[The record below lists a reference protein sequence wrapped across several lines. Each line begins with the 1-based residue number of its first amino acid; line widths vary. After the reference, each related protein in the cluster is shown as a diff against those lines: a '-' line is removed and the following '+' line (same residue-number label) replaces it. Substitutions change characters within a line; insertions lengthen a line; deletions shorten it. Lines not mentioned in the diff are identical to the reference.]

1 VSRAWRYWAVE
12 SAAGSALVAAGLAL
26 VFMYGV
32 LWASGTTRHTVLFS
46 KDTIVYFFIDV
57 VLVVG
62 LQIFSGNSGILSFG
76 HTAFIGTAAYAASL
90 LTIDTAL
97 KSYVSPGL
105 PHFFE
110 THSVGLL
117 PATMLAVAFVGV
129 LALATGLVVLRLDGA
144 SAVIAILSLLL
155 IANVVFGAWTS
166 VTRGA
171 GGLYGMPESTT
182 IGWAFGAAVLAVIVA
197 RLFKDSRTGLQLQGS
212 REDAFSA
219 AAVGVHVRA
228 ARLRAWLLSA
238 MVSGVGGALFALKL
252 GAITPSTFYLQ
263 ETFTIV
269 VMLVIGGMTTVSG
282 AVAGVAVVTFVR
294 EVLKPYESKS
304 LDLGVMHVDRLTNLT
319 NLALVALILAVL
331 YFRREGIVGRRE
343 LDESLR
349 RLVRR
354 AHGQSPHALF
364 CRRRKRAP

>member
-1 VSRAWRYWAVE
+1 MRIWRYWAVE
-12 SAAGSALVAAGLAL
+12 SAAGAALLAGGLAL
-26 VFMYGV
+26 VFLYGV
-32 LWASGTTRHTVLFS
+32 VWAGGTTRHTILFS
-46 KDTIVYFFIDV
+46 KDTIVFFFIDV

-76 HTAFIGTAAYAASL
+76 HTAFIGVGAYAASL
-90 LTIDTAL
+90 LTIDTTL
-97 KSYVSPGL
+97 KPYVSPGL
-105 PHFFE
+105 PHYLK

-117 PATMLAVAFVGV
+117 PAVGLAVAVVAV
-129 LALATGLVVLRLDGA
+129 LALAAGLPVLRLDGA

-155 IANVVFGAWTS
+155 ISNVVFGAWTG

-182 IGWAFGAAVLAVIVA
+182 IGWAFGAAVLAVLVA
-197 RLFKDSRTGLQLQGS
+197 RLFKDSKTGLQLQGS

-228 ARLRAWLLSA
+228 ARLRAWVLSA
-238 MVSGVGGALFALKL
+238 IVSGAGGALFALKL

-269 VMLVIGGMTTVSG
+269 VMLVIGGMTTVGG
-282 AVAGVAVVTFVR
+282 AVAGVVVVTFVR
-294 EVLKPYESKS
+294 EVLRPYESKS
-304 LDLGVMHVDRLTNLT
+304 LDLGVVRFDRLTNLT

-331 YFRREGIVGRRE
+331 YLRREGLVGRRE
-343 LDESLR
+343 PDESLR
-349 RLVRR
+349 RLFRR
-354 AHGQSPHALF
+354 ST
-364 CRRRKRAP
+364 RNR

>member
-1 VSRAWRYWAVE
+1 MRVWRYWAVE
-12 SAAGSALVAAGLAL
+12 SAAGSALIAAGLGL
-26 VFMYGV
+26 VLLYG
-32 LWASGTTRHTVLFS
+32 LFWAGGTTRHTILFS
-46 KDTIVYFFIDV
+46 KDTIVFFFIDV

-90 LTIDTAL
+90 LTLDPAL
-97 KSYVSPGL
+97 KPYVSPGL
-105 PHFFE
+105 PHFIK
-110 THSVGLL
+110 THSVGFL
-117 PATMLAVAFVGV
+117 PATLVAVAIVGV

-155 IANVVFGAWTS
+155 IAFVVFSAWTS

-171 GGLYGMPESTT
+171 GGLYGMPEATT
-182 IGWAFGAAVLAVIVA
+182 IGWAFGGAVLAVLLA
-197 RLFKDSRTGLQLQGS
+197 RVFKDSKTGLQLQGS

-238 MVSGVGGALFALKL
+238 MVSGAGGALFAHRL

-269 VMLVIGGMTTVSG
+269 VMLVVGGMTTVGG
-282 AVAGVAVVTFVR
+282 AVVGAAVVTFVR
-294 EVLKPYESKS
+294 EVLNPYESRS
-304 LDLGVMHVDRLTNLT
+304 LDLGVVHFNRLTNLT
-319 NLALVALILAVL
+319 NFALVALILAVV
-331 YFRREGIVGRRE
+331 YFRREGLLGRRE

-349 RLVRR
+349 RLIRR
-354 AHGQSPHALF
+354 AA
-364 CRRRKRAP
+364 RNR